1 MKRFLIGGLAAVV
14 ILLATLGISTTVT
27 SSLKATGVAEV
38 EQAALRAA
46 RQYEQL
52 SRLEGI
58 DFARLA
64 SHYASRSAIAT
75 IADELDETARRKA
88 AFTQSEFI
96 NGHQENEGRR
106 LDIVAILDA
115 QGKIIARNLNA
126 EAMKGDDLAA
136 KYPSV
141 KVALKGEA
149 IKDVWNFAGR
159 TTQVAVAPIRKGET
173 VVGALLMGYVIG
185 FKGMREMRELLGA
198 EVGLFHENKVQTS
211 SFTNDTQQE
220 NGNKT
225 SALSQAVFGEG
236 SLAAAAISTGMATE
250 VRHLMLDGEEY
261 AAVALPIPGNSS
273 EKSAGV
279 VVLASL
285 ATAGGLASGVG
296 AKIWMLGVIAIL
308 IVLVVSVLVAK
319 RFITPI
325 DKMELGV
332 ADIINGNIDYMFE
345 PVGYDLDGLSNG
357 LNVMLARLLGR
368 EEPNEEEADEE
379 DANKW
384 KAEKMVID
392 TGDGT
397 PAGANPAA
405 LAQESEAAYYPR
417 LFNEYLNA
425 MRASG
430 ARADGVAVQM
440 FTAKLRLV
448 EGGLR
453 RKWNCRMVRF
463 QLVNQGGQPVFQA
476 VKIA

>member
-14 ILLATLGISTTVT
+14 ILLATLGISTTV
-27 SSLKATGVAEV
+27 SKGLKASGIAEV
-38 EQAALRAA
+38 EQAAVRAA
-46 RQYEQL
+46 RQFEQL

-64 SHYASRSAIAT
+64 SSYASRGAITT
-75 IADELDETARRKA
+75 IADEVDETERRKA
-88 AFTQSEFI
+88 AFTQSEWI
-96 NGHQENEGRR
+96 NRNQEKDGRR

-115 QGKIIARNLNA
+115 QGKIIARDLNP

-136 KYPSV
+136 QYPAV
-141 KVALKGEA
+141 KTALKGEA
-149 IKDVWNFAGR
+149 VKDIWNFAGR
-159 TTQVAVAPIRKGET
+159 TTQVAVAPIKKGDT
-173 VVGALLMGYVIG
+173 VVGGLLLGYVIG
-185 FKGMREMRELLGA
+185 FKGMREMRDLLGA
-198 EVGLFHENKVQTS
+198 EVGLFHQSKVQTS
-211 SFTNDTQQE
+211 SFTNESQQE

-225 SALSQAVFGEG
+225 SALSQVVFGEAG
-236 SLAAAAISTGMATE
+236 LAAGATGSGKATD
-250 VRHLMLDGEEY
+250 VRHVTLDGEEY
-261 AAVALPIPGNSS
+261 AAVALPIPGNST

-285 ATAGGLASGVG
+285 AGVGNLAAAVGAKVWMLGGLA
-296 AKIWMLGVIAIL
+296 IVIAL
-308 IVLVVSVLVAK
+308 IVSVLVAK

-332 ADIINGNIDYMFE
+332 AEIINGNIDYQFE

-392 TGDGT
+392 PGDGT
-397 PAGANPAA
+397 PAGSNPAA

-425 MRASG
+425 MRSSG

-463 QLVNQGGQPVFQA
+463 QLVSQGGQPVFQA